1 MTDELKAQI
10 NALVKEHG
18 KRKVK
23 KAVNQLFAE
32 WGEPVMTEK
41 EKEYERIAFDIYE
54 VYPGDGARALTIRN
68 IVKLLKKG
76 TGAEVLLLAAD
87 RYKTKLM
94 AEAKARGKVE
104 FEFFYRSHNFFGEKG
119 YWKDFVT
126 EEEYNENG

>member
-1 MTDELKAQI
+1 MTDELKTQI

-32 WGEPVMTEK
+32 WGEPMMTEK
-41 EKEYERIAFDIYE
+41 EKGYERMAVDIYE
-54 VYPGDGARALTIRN
+54 AYPGDGARALTIRN

-76 TGAEVLLLAAD
+76 IDPETLCLAAD
-87 RYKTKLM
+87 RYKAKLV

-119 YWKDFVT
+119 YWKDFV
-126 EEEYNENG
+126 